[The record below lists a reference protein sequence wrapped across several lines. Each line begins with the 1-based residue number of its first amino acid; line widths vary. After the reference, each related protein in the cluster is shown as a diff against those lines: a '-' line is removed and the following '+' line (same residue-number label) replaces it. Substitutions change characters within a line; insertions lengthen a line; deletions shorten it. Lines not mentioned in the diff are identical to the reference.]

1 MILLFFGFQM
11 RSLGK
16 ELRDGDVILTNHPAA
31 GGKKEKTRE

>member
-31 GGKKEKTRE
+31 GGKNEKTRE